1 MSDRPEVLDL
11 FAGPGGWSVACA
23 VLGLH
28 ELGVELDPAA
38 CSTRAAAG
46 FETLSADV
54 STLDPGYWRGVPGL
68 IASPPCQAFSMA
80 GKKTGHD
87 YLPELVAA
95 IRRRDWSARP
105 SPDPRVW
112 LVLEVGRWLEAM
124 RPEWVALE
132 QVPAVLPLW
141 QEYSDLLRADG
152 YSVWVGKVN
161 AADYGVPQVRIRAV
175 LLASR
180 VRVVPGPPP
189 ETHAKTPVASLFGT
203 PERWVTM
210 AEALGWGMTFRPA
223 FTFAPGTA
231 GGGPD
236 LVGGSGARRGLRS
249 AMESGWTV
257 NTGRAWGQRP
267 GGGCQ
272 EIDPFDRPAPAFTS
286 KTGGQWHLNPGR
298 TESQPNRRTYDPA
311 EEPAPT
317 IAFGHDAAGWE
328 WQLHNRRDSEGW
340 IEEHGERPD
349 RDATEPAPTITGEA
363 HRWTWERPATT
374 LQGDPRI
381 FHPGGHIAHD
391 GRDNTKMKGRS
402 EDAVR
407 VTVADALALQS
418 FPEGFPV
425 RGSKTKQFE
434 QIGNAVP
441 PLLAWHLLRWLTGR
455 G

>member
-1 MSDRPEVLDL
+1 MTDPDTLDL
-11 FAGPGGWSVACA
+11 FAGPGGWSVACSA
-23 VLGLH
+23 LGLH
-28 ELGVELDPAA
+28 ELGVELDAAA
-38 CSTRAAAG
+38 CSTRRAAG

-54 STLDPGYWRGVPGL
+54 STLDPASWRAVPGF

-80 GKKTGHD
+80 GKKSGHD
-87 YLPELVAA
+87 YLGELAEA

-105 SPDPRVW
+105 STDPKVW
-112 LVLEVGRWLEAM
+112 LVLEVGRYLEAI

-141 QEYSDLLRADG
+141 HEYADLLRGLG

-189 ETHAKTPVASLFGT
+189 VTHAKEPVASLFGM

-210 AEALGWGMTFRPA
+210 AEALGWTGAVGFPRLDDRGDSPDGYRERDWRSVDEPS
-223 FTFAPGTA
+223 FAVTEK
-231 GGGPD
+231 
-236 LVGGSGARRGLRS
+236 ARS
-249 AMESGWTV
+249 WIV

-272 EIDPFDRPAPAFTS
+272 KIDPHTRPAPAFTS
-286 KTGGQWHLNPGR
+286 KSGGQWHLNA
-298 TESQPNRRTYDPA
+298 A
-311 EEPAPT
+311 E
-317 IAFGHDAAGWE
+317 
-328 WQLHNRRDSEGW
+328 
-340 IEEHGERPD
+340 
-349 RDATEPAPTITGEA
+349 
-363 HRWTWERPATT
+363 WTWERPATT

-402 EDAVR
+402 EDAIR

-418 FPEGFPV
+418 FPPDFPV
-425 RGSKTKQFE
+425 QGSKTKQFE

-455 G
+455 D